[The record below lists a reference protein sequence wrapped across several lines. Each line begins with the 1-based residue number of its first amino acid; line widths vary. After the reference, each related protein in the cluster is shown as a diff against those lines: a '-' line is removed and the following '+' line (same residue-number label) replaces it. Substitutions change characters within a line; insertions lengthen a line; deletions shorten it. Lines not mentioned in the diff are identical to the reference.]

1 MKEYFVDKVAAVTGG
16 ASGIGLALVEAML
29 EMGARAV
36 TMADINE
43 ANLKKHVERLS
54 GRYPGKVQGVR
65 TDVTREESVKA
76 MVDGAAVFG
85 GGRLDLL
92 FNNAG
97 LGLSGAFDD
106 LGNDDWAKAFAIN
119 FYGALYGIRA
129 ALPYMK
135 KAKSGHI
142 CNTASGIAFVNFPLQ
157 SMYAATKA
165 ALLGMT
171 NSLRYE
177 YWDDG
182 VRFSTVIPGTVA
194 TAIWQGAGGAPTNAI
209 TPEECAAAVL
219 KGAAENKRVI
229 FVTEDD
235 RNGCVQ
241 MALGAA
247 YMPNMEESLNTYLLG
262 VARARKAGDFTS
274 I

>member
-1 MKEYFVDKVAAVTGG
+1 MKEYYMDKVAAVTGG

-29 EMGARAV
+29 EIGAKAV

-43 ANLKKHVERLS
+43 TNLAKHVERLS

-76 MVDGAAVFG
+76 MVDSAAAFG

-97 LGLSGAFDD
+97 LGLGGAFDD

-135 KAKSGHI
+135 GARSGHI

-194 TAIWQGAGGAPTNAI
+194 TAIWEGAGGAPAGAI

-219 KGAAENKRVI
+219 KGAGENRRVI

-235 RNGCVQ
+235 RSGCVN

-247 YMPNMEESLNTYLLG
+247 YMPSTDAFLNTYLLG

>member
-1 MKEYFVDKVAAVTGG
+1 MKDYYEGKVAAVTGG

-36 TMADINE
+36 TLADINE
-43 ANLKKHVERLS
+43 ANLTKHVERLS
-54 GRYPGKVQGVR
+54 AQYPGKVKGVR
-65 TDVTREESVKA
+65 TDVTQEESVRA
-76 MVDGAAVFG
+76 MVDSAAAFG

-97 LGLSGAFDD
+97 LGLGGAFDE
-106 LGNDDWAKAFAIN
+106 LGNEDWEKAFAIN

-135 KAKSGHI
+135 AQKDGHI
-142 CNTASGIAFVNFPLQ
+142 LNTASGVAFSNFPLQ
-157 SMYAATKA
+157 SMYAATKS
-165 ALLGMT
+165 ALMSMT

-182 VRFSTVIPGTVA
+182 IRFSTVIPGTVA
-194 TAIWQGAGGAPTNAI
+194 TAIWEGAGGAPTNAI

-219 KGAAENKRVI
+219 KGAAENRRVI

-235 RNGCVQ
+235 RGGCVN
-241 MALGAA
+241 MALAAA
-247 YMPNMEESLNTYLLG
+247 YMPSTDAALTNYFLG
-262 VARARKAGDFTS
+262 VAKVRKAGNFAA

>member
-1 MKEYFVDKVAAVTGG
+1 MKDYYEGKVAAVTGG

-29 EMGARAV
+29 EMGAGAV
-36 TMADINE
+36 TLADING
-43 ANLKKHVERLS
+43 ANLAKHAERLS
-54 GRYPGKVQGVR
+54 ARYPGKVKGVL
-65 TDVTREESVKA
+65 TDVTREESVRA
-76 MVDGAAVFG
+76 MVDSAAAFG

-97 LGLSGAFDD
+97 LGLGGAFDE
-106 LGNDDWAKAFAIN
+106 LGNEDWTKAFAIN

-135 KAKSGHI
+135 AQKDGHI
-142 CNTASGIAFVNFPLQ
+142 LNTASGVAFVNFPLQ
-157 SMYAATKA
+157 SMYAATKS
-165 ALLGMT
+165 ALLSMT

-177 YWDDG
+177 YWDEG
-182 VRFSTVIPGTVA
+182 IRFSTVIPGTVA
-194 TAIWQGAGGAPTNAI
+194 TAIWDRAGGAPAKAI

-229 FVTEDD
+229 FVTEED
-235 RNGCVQ
+235 RGGCVS
-241 MALGAA
+241 MALAAA
-247 YMPNMEESLNTYLLG
+247 YMPGTEEGLNTYLLG

>member
-1 MKEYFVDKVAAVTGG
+1 MKNYYEGKVAAVTGG

-29 EMGARAV
+29 EMGIKAV
-36 TMADINE
+36 TLADINE
-43 ANLKKHVERLS
+43 ANLAKHTDRLNA
-54 GRYPGKVQGVR
+54 RYPGKVRGML

-76 MVDGAAVFG
+76 MVDSAAAFG

-97 LGLSGAFDD
+97 LGLGGAFDD
-106 LGNDDWAKAFAIN
+106 LGNEDWAKAFAIN

-135 KAKSGHI
+135 AQKDGHI
-142 CNTASGIAFVNFPLQ
+142 LNTASGVAFTNFPLQ

-165 ALLGMT
+165 ALLSMT

-182 VRFSTVIPGTVA
+182 IRFSTIIPGNVV
-194 TAIWQGAGGAPTNAI
+194 TAMWGEAGAPASAI

-229 FVTEDD
+229 FVAEDD
-235 RNGCVQ
+235 RSGCVS
-241 MALGAA
+241 MALAAA
-247 YMPNMEESLNTYLLG
+247 YMPNTDAELTTYFLG
-262 VARARKAGDFTS
+262 VAKARKAGDFAA

>member
-1 MKEYFVDKVAAVTGG
+1 MTDYYEGKVAAVTGG

-29 EMGARAV
+29 EMGAKAM
-36 TMADINE
+36 TLADINE
-43 ANLKKHVERLS
+43 ANLAKHVERLS
-54 GRYPGKVQGVR
+54 AQYPGKVKGVR

-76 MVDGAAVFG
+76 MVDRAAAFG

-97 LGLSGAFDD
+97 LGLGGAFDD
-106 LGNDDWAKAFAIN
+106 LGNEDWAKAFAIN
-119 FYGALYGIRA
+119 FYGALYGVRA

-135 KAKSGHI
+135 AQKNGHI
-142 CNTASGIAFVNFPLQ
+142 LNTASGVAFVNFPLQ

-171 NSLRYE
+171 NSLRFE

-182 VRFSTVIPGTVA
+182 IRFSTVIPGTVA
-194 TAIWQGAGGAPTNAI
+194 TAIWAAGAPSNAI

-219 KGAAENKRVI
+219 KGASENKRVI

-235 RNGCVQ
+235 RSGCVN
-241 MALGAA
+241 MALAAA
-247 YMPNMEESLNTYLLG
+247 YMPTADAALTTYLLG
-262 VARARKAGDFTS
+262 VAKARKAGDFKA